1 MKIFDN
7 LNVSTKIIVGYA
19 MGVLMILFVAGV
31 ALVRL
36 SALNNT
42 ILNLT
47 DHLAVE
53 RQLANNIIE
62 EILVVRL
69 YARKYAVEPTEENL
83 NWYQS
88 EVVKL

>member
-7 LNVSTKIIVGYA
+7 LKVSTKIIAGYA
-19 MGVLMILFVAGV
+19 MGVLMIIFVGAI

-36 SALNNT
+36 SDLNTT

-47 DHLAVE
+47 DHLATE
-53 RQLANNIIE
+53 RQLANNIVE

-69 YARKYAVEPTEENL
+69 YARKYAVGD
-83 NWYQS
+83 
-88 EVVKL
+88 